1 MKGNLCRGSFLLGL
15 VIVWACLAAPLFSAE
30 KEISDGSVA
39 TVNGA
44 AINRG
49 EYDREM
55 IRARQEL
62 AMSGRRL
69 NDSVRAEMKKRVLES
84 LIDRE
89 LLYQE
94 SHKKGI
100 KVEDEAVNKLYGALK
115 NKFSSEEE
123 FQSVL
128 VKLNTSEADLKS
140 EYRKRIAIQRLIAKE
155 FAPKVSVSEEDT
167 RSYYDNHKASF
178 IKPEKIRV
186 RHILIKVS
194 PKADE
199 ATKAEAR
206 RKLKEIKGRLEKG
219 ETFEALAKAF
229 SEDKTAARGGDLG
242 YISRGQMVKPFEEV
256 AFNLTPGTVSDIVE
270 TRFGYHLIEVIDY
283 KPESYI
289 AYEEAK
295 EMLQKILKQR
305 KIDKM
310 LRSYVEK
317 LRGKAEIKRI
327 L

>member
-1 MKGNLCRGSFLLGL
+1 MKGYFYRGSFLLGL
-15 VIVWACLAAPLFSAE
+15 FIMLACLAAPLFSAE

-39 TVNGA
+39 TVNGT

-55 IRARQEL
+55 IRARQEF

-94 SHKKGI
+94 SLKKGL
-100 KVEDEAVNKLYGALK
+100 KVEDDAVNKLYGALK
-115 NKFSSEEE
+115 DKFSSEEE

-128 VKLNTSEADLKS
+128 LKLKTSEADLKS

-167 RSYYDNHKASF
+167 RAYYNNHKASF

-186 RHILIKVS
+186 RHILIKVA

-199 ATKAEAR
+199 ATKTEAR

-229 SEDKTAARGGDLG
+229 SQDKTASIGGDLG
-242 YISRGQMVKPFEEV
+242 YISRGQTVKPFEEV
-256 AFNLTPGTVSDIVE
+256 AFSLTTGTVSDIVE
-270 TRFGYHLIEVIDY
+270 TRFGYHLIKVVDR
-283 KPESYI
+283 KPESFI
-289 AYEEAK
+289 AYEEAR

-310 LRSYVEK
+310 LRSYVEE
-317 LRGKAEIKRI
+317 LRGKAEIKKI